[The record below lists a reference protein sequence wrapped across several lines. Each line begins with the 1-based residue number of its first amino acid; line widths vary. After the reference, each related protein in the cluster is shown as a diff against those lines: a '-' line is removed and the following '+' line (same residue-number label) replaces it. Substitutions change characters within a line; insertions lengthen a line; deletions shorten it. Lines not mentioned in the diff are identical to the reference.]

1 MKPITW
7 AQLTRN
13 AITVSADPRPEPA
26 PNSVTYRC
34 GASIYLHKTEWRA
47 ACSKT
52 KTPGQRCACNQP
64 QEQEAA
70 A

>member
-26 PNSVTYRC
+26 AGSVTYRC
-34 GASIYLHKTEWRA
+34 GASIFVHKSEWRG
-47 ACSKT
+47 ACLKT
-52 KTPGQRCACNQP
+52 KTPWQRCACNQP